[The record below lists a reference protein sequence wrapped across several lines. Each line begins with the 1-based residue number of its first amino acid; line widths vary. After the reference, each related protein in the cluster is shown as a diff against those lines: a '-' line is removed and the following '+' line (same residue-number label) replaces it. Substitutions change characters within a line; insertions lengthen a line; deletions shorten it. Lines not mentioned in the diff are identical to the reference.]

1 MITSGERIRRQ
12 REGRDGQIGNSAG
25 RWAGLP
31 AWGKLVIS
39 EGAADAVKEGEQD
52 DSADNEKAQTLSEYR
67 EGDGDGEKD
76 QRGDGGDPRAEK
88 NADAEQAEDDASDEN
103 YKAVAGVALGGGRHK
118 RKNQG

>member
-1 MITSGERIRRQ
+1 MRGFVAR
-12 REGRDGQIGNSAG
+12 GRDGTGRLETLPDAG
-25 RWAGLP
+25 QAYRLG
-31 AWGKLVIS
+31 GKLVIS

-52 DSADNEKAQTLSEYR
+52 DSADNEKAQNLSEYR

-103 YKAVAGVALGGGRHK
+103 NRRSLELPGGGRHK
-118 RKNQG
+118 GKNQG